1 MFCNSLWNQVV
12 WRHGV
17 AEKHCI
23 NIKTTETGYFG
34 NTFLKSI
41 QMVVGIEIFVQP
53 KCVRNPKSAINVK
66 LSNSAPL
73 LSVSM

>member
-1 MFCNSLWNQVV
+1 
-12 WRHGV
+12 
-17 AEKHCI
+17 
-23 NIKTTETGYFG
+23 
-34 NTFLKSI
+34 
-41 QMVVGIEIFVQP
+41 MVVGIEIFEQP